1 VVWRRR
7 PAPADA
13 SATPVPREELHV
25 LFAQDP
31 ARAWLV
37 FLDRHT
43 PELLALIERAGIVD
57 RDEAMDIYVRIC
69 ERLAENQCAAL
80 RRRDPDKGSLSGWL
94 AVVVRR
100 TLVDWVRSRAGRR
113 RLFSVIR
120 DLSELHQRLFALYY
134 WDGRAPSEAAEIL
147 SVETKSEVSLSVV
160 LEGLETIDGVL
171 TARHRADLLS
181 MTARSR
187 ATSLDAD
194 EMIGEQAADTLD
206 PEASLRVREMDA
218 QLTQALARLPPED
231 AAIISLKY
239 GEGLTRPQ
247 IQHLL
252 RLPELTEYRVR
263 SILAAL
269 RRALAI
275 EPVTAPA
282 STATAAVG
290 ASPGHLS
297 RPTS

>member
-57 RDEAMDIYVRIC
+57 RDEAMDIYVRTC
-69 ERLAENQCAAL
+69 ERLADNQCAAL
-80 RRRDPDKGSLSGWL
+80 RRRDPAKGSLSGWL

-120 DLSELHQRLFALYY
+120 DLDAFHQRLFALYY
-134 WDGRAPSEAAEIL
+134 WDGRRPSEAAEIL
-147 SVETKSEVSLSVV
+147 SVETKAEVSLSAV
-160 LEGLETIDGVL
+160 LEALETIDGVL
-171 TARHRADLLS
+171 TTRHRADLLS
-181 MTARSR
+181 MAARSR
-187 ATSLDAD
+187 AASLDD
-194 EMIGEQAADTLD
+194 EEVIVEPAADTLD
-206 PEASLRVREMDA
+206 PEASFRVREMDA
-218 QLTQALARLPPED
+218 QLTRAMARLPSED
-231 AAIISLKY
+231 AAIIGLKY

-247 IQHLL
+247 IQGLL

-269 RRALAI
+269 RSALAI
-275 EPVTAPA
+275 ESVATSASRAPA
-282 STATAAVG
+282 AMGV
-290 ASPGHLS
+290 SPGS
-297 RPTS
+297 QDA